1 MTKQPARIQVRE
13 TKSID
18 SYSFDGNL
26 EDIIEMLQDWKNE
39 GGWEGIEIEYD
50 YENGN
55 SYQLYKHCEETDKEY
70 DKRMRLLEKEK
81 SEKIKAKERRRK
93 EYEKLKKEFEDTP

>member
-1 MTKQPARIQVRE
+1 MTKKLIKE

-18 SYSFDGNL
+18 SYSFEGKL

-39 GGWEGIEIEYD
+39 GEWEGVEIEYD

-81 SEKIKAKERRRK
+81 SEKLKAKERRRK

>member
-1 MTKQPARIQVRE
+1 MTKQPARIQVKE

-18 SYSFDGNL
+18 SYSFDGKL

-39 GGWEGIEIEYD
+39 DEWEGIEIEYD

>member
-18 SYSFDGNL
+18 SYSFDGKL

-39 GGWEGIEIEYD
+39 DEWEGIDFYGYVD
-50 YENGN
+50 GN
-55 SYQLYKHCEETDKEY
+55 DYQLYKHREETDKEY
-70 DKRMRLLEKEK
+70 DKRMKLLEKEK
-81 SEKIKAKERRRK
+81 SEKVKAKERRRK